1 MISPGAIWTI
11 ARVEGRTLLRSWFF
25 RIMSLVALTYF
36 GFFDYFA
43 VFSKSAGDWELHG
56 IPSTIPYVNIL
67 FLNAVQA
74 VVAVFLASDFLK
86 RDKKLDTTEVIY
98 MRSLTNTD
106 YVWGKTLGILL
117 VFGGLNLVVL
127 AMPLVIN
134 LFFPDIPIVWKAYLY
149 YPLLIS
155 LPTLVFILGL
165 SFLFMV
171 LIRNQAVTFI
181 VLLGY
186 VATTMFFLGRKF
198 NYLFDYMAFN
208 VPLMYSGFTGFGDV
222 TSMLIH
228 RGMYFLLGLGCIFLT
243 IFLLQRLPQ
252 SRLMHGGA
260 LVMAILCLTG
270 GLGLG
275 FRFVQNVNDGKALRV
290 RLAALGDDYFD
301 TPTVTPLRYGI
312 ELEHREK
319 SFAAAATMVVRNEN
333 AVPLDRY
340 VLNLNPGLTVDR
352 VSYHLFSGK
361 TKVFPTPRES
371 DDHAPQG
378 GSSEDEVYK
387 RGPCRSGPVTL
398 RIDQSFTRDHHLL
411 LIEPDRPLA
420 AGDHD
425 TFTVTYHGVI
435 DEEACY
441 PDVDELI
448 RGTVYRPGEVFT
460 GVKRF
465 SFNEPDY
472 LLLTPENGWY
482 PRPGGGYSGAH
493 PVNQRLDFA
502 RYDLEV
508 RTREDL
514 TAISQGVVDTVAAGH
529 FRFRPESPLPSVTVT
544 VGPYELRSVTVDSV
558 AYNLYVREGHAYF
571 EPYFTTIGDTLP
583 DIIRDLQ
590 QSFENRIGLEYR
602 FPRLSL
608 IEVPIHF
615 FCFRHTWTINQE
627 VVQPEMVLLPEK
639 GLPFYA
645 ADFQQ
650 VLRHNRRHTRHSNED
665 VSEMESEIQLLRR
678 FVGDTLTDDFMP
690 TSYWWG
696 GDDFEFDTDYN
707 LFPNYLS
714 FANHLVST
722 EWPVLNLAL
731 ESYFVGRL
739 EDRSTEYFRF
749 TVGLVPGERVNLAL
763 KNQNLPDLMANPDR
777 RDLLPLVLKN
787 KGDYLFLLLESIC
800 GEERFA
806 EFLTRQLELSRFRD
820 LSLVDFLAALDTEF
834 DLDFRPYIDTWYE
847 SRELPGYLA
856 WDHEVYQV
864 LDGDRTRYQVRFK
877 LANAEQTDGLVRIAY
892 RQRSERE
899 GGASIRDADPHEAG
913 RLMFLK
919 AGQIKEFGQVLDFEP
934 SSVRIVTMVSRNIP
948 TIIFYDVPEV
958 ELRKSARPFDGESII
973 EGPIRYTE
981 PGEIVVDN
989 EDDGFAVETSPAR
1002 CLLRKWFPRERDE
1015 EDSKY
1020 VGLRFWSDINSWQPT
1035 INPHFYGKYVRSSH
1049 YTNADRDNVRK
1060 ASWSADITEAGFY
1073 DLYVHVY
1080 RLNLGWERSSAE
1092 FGTNQFLI
1100 DHEDGVEQVELDLD
1114 AAENGWNHL
1123 GSYYFR
1129 AGVNTVEIT
1138 NETRKR
1144 FVLAD
1149 AMKWVKR

>member
-1 MISPGAIWTI
+1 MISFGAIWTI
-11 ARVEGRTLLRSWFF
+11 ARVEGRTLFRSWFF
-25 RIMSLVALTYF
+25 RIMSLISLTYF

-43 VFSKSAGDWELHG
+43 MFDKNDADWELHG

-98 MRSLTNTD
+98 MRALTNAD

-127 AMPLVIN
+127 ALPLVIN
-134 LFFPDIPIVWKAYLY
+134 LFFPDSPIVWKAYLY

-198 NYLFDYMAFN
+198 YYLFDYMAFN
-208 VPLMYSGFTGFGDV
+208 VPLMYSGFVGFGDV

-228 RGMYFLLGLGCIFLT
+228 RGMYLLLGLGCIFLT

-252 SRLMHGGA
+252 SRFMHFGA
-260 LVMAILCLTG
+260 LVMAILCLVG

-275 FRFVQNVNDGKALRV
+275 FLFVQNVNDGKALRV
-290 RLAALGDDYFD
+290 RLAALGDEYFD
-301 TPTVTPLRYGI
+301 TPTVTPVRYAI
-312 ELEHREK
+312 DLEHRPH
-319 SFAAAATMVVRNEN
+319 SFGAEARLVVRNN
-333 AVPLDRY
+333 TSTPLERY
-340 VLNLNPGLTVDR
+340 VLNLNPGLTVTGVAAGAVLGGDEKTIR
-352 VSYHLFSGK
+352 VELPY
-361 TKVFPTPRES
+361 
-371 DDHAPQG
+371 
-378 GSSEDEVYK
+378 
-387 RGPCRSGPVTL
+387 
-398 RIDQSFTRDHHLL
+398 TRDHHLL
-411 LIEPDRPLA
+411 FIEPQFGLA
-420 AGDHD
+420 PGGIDS
-425 TFTVTYHGVI
+425 FVVTYHGVI

-493 PVNQRLDFA
+493 PVSQRLDFA
-502 RYDLEV
+502 RYDLSV

-514 TAISQGVVDTVAAGH
+514 TAISQGVIDTVAAGQFH
-529 FRFRPESPLPSVTVT
+529 FRTETPLPSLTVT

-558 AYNLYVREGHAYF
+558 AYNLYVRQGHAYF
-571 EPYFTTIGDTLP
+571 EPFFTNIGDTLP
-583 DIIRDLQ
+583 DVIRDLQ

-645 ADFQQ
+645 ADFQSVSRRNQ
-650 VLRHNRRHTRHSNED
+650 RHNRRSNEEVTD
-665 VSEMESEIQLLRR
+665 VEKEIQLLQR

-763 KNQNLPDLMANPDR
+763 TNQSLPDLMANPDR
-777 RDLLPLVLKN
+777 RELLPLVLKN

-806 EFLTRQLELSRFRD
+806 EFLTRQLEISRFRD
-820 LSLVDFLAALDTEF
+820 LPLHDFLADLEGEF
-834 DLDFRPYIDTWYE
+834 DLDFRPYIESWYE

-856 WDHEVYQV
+856 WDPEVYQV
-864 LDGDRTRYQVRFK
+864 LAGARTRYQVKFK
-877 LANAEQTDGLVRIAY
+877 LANAEGTDGLVRIAY
-892 RQRSERE
+892 RQRSERA
-899 GGASIRDADPHEAG
+899 GGASIRDTNPHEAG
-913 RLMFLK
+913 RLIFLK

-934 SSVRIVTMVSRNIP
+934 SSVRVVTMVSRNIP
-948 TIIFYDVPEV
+948 TTIFYTVPDV
-958 ELRKSARPFDGESII
+958 ELRKGALPFDGERVI

-989 EDDGFAVETSPAR
+989 EDAGFAVETSPAR
-1002 CLLRKWFPRERDE
+1002 CLLRKWFPREQGDE
-1015 EDSKY
+1015 ESKY
-1020 VGLRFWSDINSWQPT
+1020 VGLQFWSDINSWQPT
-1035 INPHFYGKYVRSSH
+1035 INPLFYGKYIRSSH
-1049 YTNADRDNVRK
+1049 YTNADRDNLRK
-1060 ASWSADITEAGFY
+1060 ASWSTDITEAGFY
-1073 DLYVHVY
+1073 DLYVYVY
-1080 RLNLGWERSSAE
+1080 RVNFWSNERSARY
-1092 FGTNQFLI
+1092 GTNQFLI
-1100 DHEDGVEQVELDLD
+1100 EHEDGVEQVELDLD
-1114 AAENGWNHL
+1114 AGENGWNHL
-1123 GSYYFR
+1123 GSYYLR
-1129 AGVNTVEIT
+1129 EGRNTVEVT